1 MRSIIKEFVQW
12 RKERAKKLQIAKG
25 NKEYLINTFA
35 DISLLKQVIDKC
47 NKDPDLVVT
56 MWTLDGTRLDIKT
69 VHTNSN
75 KRTIINGNEY

>member
-1 MRSIIKEFVQW
+1 MRNIIKEFTQW
-12 RKERAKKLQIAKG
+12 RKERAKKLQIAQG

-35 DISLLKQVIDKC
+35 DTSFLKQVIDKC

>member
-1 MRSIIKEFVQW
+1 MRSIIKEFIQW
-12 RKERAKKLQIAKG
+12 RRERAKKLQIAKG

-35 DISLLKQVIDKC
+35 DVTFLKKVVNEC

-56 MWTLDGTRLDIKT
+56 MWTVDGTRLDIKT

>member
-75 KRTIINGNEY
+75 KRTVINGNEY